1 MPLCS
6 LHLLFSRVVQ
16 PEARARSTSTARLQ
30 TSCPTNLPDLLPSW
44 ANCNKEAGGSDSE
57 QKTPRMEKNLTVGQ
71 GGRRVAP
78 RTARW
83 LLASWASLVLS
94 SPTVQPSP
102 PRRCST
108 TSSSRRR
115 SSLPSDRKTP
125 PRTPRTRARS
135 RLSSASQAGSCRA
148 KSNFTG
154 ALVQH

>member
-44 ANCNKEAGGSDSE
+44 ANCNKEAGCSDS
-57 QKTPRMEKNLTVGQ
+57 
-71 GGRRVAP
+71 GRRVAP
-78 RTARW
+78 STARW
-83 LLASWASLVLS
+83 LLVSWASLVLS

-115 SSLPSDRKTP
+115 SSLPSDKKTP
-125 PRTPRTRARS
+125 LRTPRTRARS

-148 KSNFTG
+148 KSNLPARWYSASVRWTERG
-154 ALVQH
+154 VVHV